1 MRRYIKRYKKFPES
15 GPLYNALGRNFMG
28 TKDADAIKQW
38 EKGIEAEPSFSKNYY
53 NACRYYHITKN
64 KVWSILYGE
73 IFINMEPL
81 STKTPEVKNILL
93 DSYKKLFTDIDI
105 EKINKDNNAFT
116 KAFFSCMNKQNA
128 IAFQGINAETL
139 TMIRTR
145 FILDWFAEYAA
156 KYPFKLFVLQRQLLQ
171 EGMFDAYNQWIFG
184 AAQNLS
190 AYQNW
195 INVHASEY
203 NELSR
208 FQKGR
213 TFKISKGEYYH

>member
-1 MRRYIKRYKKFPES
+1 M
-15 GPLYNALGRNFMG
+15 
-28 TKDADAIKQW
+28 
-38 EKGIEAEPSFSKNYY
+38 
-53 NACRYYHITKN
+53 
-64 KVWSILYGE
+64 YGE

-81 STKTPEVKNILL
+81 SVKTPEVKNILL

-105 EKINKDNNAFT
+105 EKINKDNNGFA
-116 KAFFSCMNKQNA
+116 KAFVSCMNKQNA